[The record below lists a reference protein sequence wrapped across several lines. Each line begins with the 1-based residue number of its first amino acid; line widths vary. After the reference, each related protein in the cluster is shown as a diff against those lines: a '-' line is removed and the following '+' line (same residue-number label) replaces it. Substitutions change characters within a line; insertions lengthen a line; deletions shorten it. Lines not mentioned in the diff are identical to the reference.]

1 MSETPSPSPSTSLT
15 FEEVRVFRYYF
26 PRLILL
32 RGNCSGDLGGGG
44 GGTGAGLLCSVFS
57 GREGGGGGSG
67 CAPVPELR
75 ILVAPGNSSRF
86 GLLEFGA
93 RFDSM
98 S

>member
-44 GGTGAGLLCSVFS
+44 GELVPASSALCSPG
-57 GREGGGGGSG
+57 GREEEEDQV
-67 CAPVPELR
+67 ALR
-75 ILVAPGNSSRF
+75 FLSSAFWSLQGIPPG
-86 GLLEFGA
+86 L
-93 RFDSM
+93 DC
-98 S
+98 